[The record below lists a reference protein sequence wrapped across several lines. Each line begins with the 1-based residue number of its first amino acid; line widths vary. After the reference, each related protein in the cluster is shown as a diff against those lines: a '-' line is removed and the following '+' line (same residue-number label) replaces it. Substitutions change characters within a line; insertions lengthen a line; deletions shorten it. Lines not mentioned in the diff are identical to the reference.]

1 MTYTKTIK
9 TYIEDIT
16 ETLQYVVSSYKEG
29 KTDLNSAKTY
39 FWCVMHAYRSFSEFY
54 TMQDD
59 VQDLF
64 IEFGKALGLDDWEIN
79 EKIQSFK
86 A

>member
-1 MTYTKTIK
+1 MTHTESIK
-9 TYIEDIT
+9 NYIEDIT
-16 ETLQYVVSSYKEG
+16 ETLRYVVTSYKEG
-29 KTDLNSAKTY
+29 KTELNSAKTY

-59 VQDLF
+59 VRDIF
-64 IEFGKALGLDDWEIN
+64 IEFGEALGFGNWEIN